1 MTVIS
6 HDDSRLVYMKR
17 DEILSSKGFCN
28 IVADRWFMVHPETGD
43 LIFWQ
48 TEKKRAG
55 SLKGASPQC
64 NGTKSVAEHVHSKMF
79 PWAKIEFFERVAI
92 PIELSDYS

>member
-64 NGTKSVAEHVHSKMF
+64 NSSKEIVEKLCQRLY
-79 PWAKIEFFERVAI
+79 PWAEVLFFSQVSQ
-92 PIELSDYS
+92 PIDVRDYA